1 MTFTKLACLLSLMA
15 GCTTKPDL
23 IDFPVVFE
31 SWGSAS
37 ALLGATENKGVFHID
52 LKDGLKLIWISVYL
66 YGGPENIACIAE
78 SDMPKEMKEWI
89 LANKTVSVTQDRLI
103 LGDPLFDGEHAWRD
117 YGGVSCLVSSCSH
130 DPDADRKRK
139 EWLRNAPISELRM
152 RFANFDCSRGY
163 KDIGYIVIILRC
175 VDDNGDSRNLYA
187 ILNRSDLKRIEV
199 GGEKGSELIDGD
211 LFAK

>member
-1 MTFTKLACLLSLMA
+1 MTFTKLACLLSLIA
-15 GCTTKPDL
+15 GCTKKPDP

-66 YGGPENIACIAE
+66 YGGPEDIACIAE

-89 LANKTVSVTQDRLI
+89 LANKTASVPQDRLI

-117 YGGVSCLVSSCSH
+117 YGGVSCLKSSCPH
-130 DPDADRKRK
+130 APDADRKRK

-152 RFANFDCSRGY
+152 RFSNFDCSRGY

-175 VDDNGDSRNLYA
+175 VDDNGDSRDLYA

-199 GGEKGSELIDGD
+199 GEPILHSLRSGHADE
-211 LFAK
+211 